1 MASRK
6 EMFKRGYDR
15 KEFPVKEIVPIT
27 LDNQQQEAVS
37 TRSCMALVVA
47 GAGSGKTRV
56 LTERVK
62 FLLNDGVPAND
73 IIAITFTNMAAE
85 EMKERLSDVS
95 NIGDCFIGTIH
106 SFANR
111 VMKLNGDKKYTIYN
125 EETDNNFH
133 KELILKYCKALT
145 FERYLAYKDMKN
157 LVEIGKLP
165 ESTLND
171 FLSPSERGELMQIEK
186 PKKKLKEELKQFGN
200 RVVYKEC
207 IESLCEKRNVITF
220 NELLEMATDYF
231 KSINAHIGHVL
242 VDELQDVGM
251 LEFSFIQSLQADNY
265 FFVGD
270 DYQSIYGFK
279 GGNVD
284 IFLKLIEDNLFS
296 VYYLTNNYR
305 NSNQV
310 LDVAT
315 QVISQVSKKID
326 KVITPVYN
334 HEGNVQIMS
343 KAQIIPMLRR
353 VQKDKNYRDWFI
365 LVRTNKDLFT
375 LAEMCAEEE
384 IPFTTFKREGMT
396 LAELKKKMA
405 DNKVKL
411 LTVHTSK
418 GLESKNVIL
427 YGNFPIFCPKY
438 RNSEEERKVMYV
450 GITRAI
456 DNLYILN

>member
-1 MASRK
+1 M
-6 EMFKRGYDR
+6 
-15 KEFPVKEIVPIT
+15 
-27 LDNQQQEAVS
+27 
-37 TRSCMALVVA
+37 
-47 GAGSGKTRV
+47 
-56 LTERVK
+56 
-62 FLLNDGVPAND
+62 
-73 IIAITFTNMAAE
+73 
-85 EMKERLSDVS
+85 
-95 NIGDCFIGTIH
+95 
-106 SFANR
+106 
-111 VMKLNGDKKYTIYN
+111 
-125 EETDNNFH
+125 
-133 KELILKYCKALT
+133 
-145 FERYLAYKDMKN
+145 
-157 LVEIGKLP
+157 
-165 ESTLND
+165 
-171 FLSPSERGELMQIEK
+171 
-186 PKKKLKEELKQFGN
+186 KEELKQFGN

-396 LAELKKKMA
+396 LAELKKKME

-438 RNSEEERKVMYV
+438 RNNEEERKVMYV